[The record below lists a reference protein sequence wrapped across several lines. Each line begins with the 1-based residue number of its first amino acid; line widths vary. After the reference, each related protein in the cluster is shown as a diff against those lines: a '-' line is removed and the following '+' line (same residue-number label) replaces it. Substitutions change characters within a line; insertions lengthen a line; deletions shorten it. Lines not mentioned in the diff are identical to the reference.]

1 MTLVRLAYDGLGRAL
16 RDDTAAAVAA
26 LGTQVDDP
34 IRLGH
39 DVEIVFDHDDGVAS
53 IDQTMQDAHEF
64 LDICHVQADRRLI
77 EHIQGVLALAARL
90 IDAKGIGPHLGEFG
104 DQLDSLAFSAGKR
117 RTGLTQTEVA
127 ESHVGEQAHRVVY
140 AALGCEELERI
151 VDTHG
156 KGLADALALEQDAQ
170 GLGVE
175 AFAAADVAENLD
187 IGQEAHLDALHS
199 LTLAGLAAA
208 AGRIEGKSAGRE
220 PPNARFGGI
229 RV

>member
-1 MTLVRLAYDGLGRAL
+1 MTLAWPACDGLGRAL

-26 LGTQVDDP
+26 LRTQVDDP

-39 DVEIVFDHDDGVAS
+39 DVEIVFDHD
-53 IDQTMQDAHEF
+53 
-64 LDICHVQADRRLI
+64 
-77 EHIQGVLALAARL
+77 
-90 IDAKGIGPHLGEFG
+90 
-104 DQLDSLAFSAGKR
+104 
-117 RTGLTQTEVA
+117 
-127 ESHVGEQAHRVVY
+127 
-140 AALGCEELERI
+140 
-151 VDTHG
+151 
-156 KGLADALALEQDAQ
+156 Q
-170 GLGVE
+170 GLGAE